1 MSSTD
6 IVIKID
12 SGERPA
18 KKRRPDKP
26 TSQPGVL
33 VIQDPPSA
41 KGHETPKE
49 ERETGV
55 MVVASIDIK
64 GTRLEI
70 LGNWRSYTPAKIVGI
85 FREHYSRCR
94 LHLVFNQLSQ
104 GSDLGSHVSDAHEV
118 LQGANQEILD
128 RQHTHTHAR
137 TPCL

>member
-18 KKRRPDKP
+18 KTRRPDKP

-33 VIQDPPSA
+33 VIRDPPSA

-55 MVVASIDIK
+55 MVVASVDIK
-64 GTRLEI
+64 GTWLEI

-85 FREHYSRCR
+85 FREHYDNQRSLAVMLSRIKI
-94 LHLVFNQLSQ
+94 S
-104 GSDLGSHVSDAHEV
+104 GGP
-118 LQGANQEILD
+118 
-128 RQHTHTHAR
+128 T
-137 TPCL
+137 